1 MISCMGEWKIGLFFM
16 LKIKTKKQNVNY
28 DNLSGGGSRAHK
40 DYTGMYRMQA
50 TQLQHDEGQ
59 EDSSWPYGNQKVLQ
73 ILQET
78 YHA

>member
-1 MISCMGEWKIGLFFM
+1 M
-16 LKIKTKKQNVNY
+16 LKITFCGSAARRYLNIEEWPNNNNE
-28 DNLSGGGSRAHK
+28 NLSGGGSRAHK
-40 DYTGMYRMQA
+40 NYTGMYGMQT

-59 EDSSWPYGNQKVLQ
+59 ENSSGPYGNKEVLQ